1 MAGKKSN
8 KTYLMTGA
16 TGFLGRHVLET
27 LEASGTADTV
37 AILRS
42 FDSWEGQ
49 SWVSDLSRAQ
59 AIEAPLTAVEMIAG
73 QLADRGLEEVDGLFH
88 CAGLVHHSRREPGEL
103 YETNVEGTLA
113 MVRLAARYQAR
124 MVFVS
129 TSGVVGCFESE
140 SEWAD
145 EHSAYRPDPVKRW
158 PYYDSKLSAERQ
170 ARDLARELGVELV
183 VIRPPVLLGPG
194 DHRFRST
201 GHIIKMLRKKLPFLI
216 QGGIHFI
223 DVRDASRA
231 MVRAMWLDS
240 VREVYHLVGTD
251 CGITDFFDMV
261 KEVSGVEPP
270 RAILPY
276 RAAHTLAS
284 AAEMAN
290 RFLPGHGISVP
301 DPVVVEMAS
310 RYWGLKSR
318 YAQKD
323 LDYNSREPLQTLAD
337 TVVWLRANHPEL
349 SAEN

>member
-1 MAGKKSN
+1 
-8 KTYLMTGA
+8 MTGA

-27 LEASGTADTV
+27 LDQDKSNHTV
-37 AILRS
+37 AVLRS

-49 SWVSDLSRAQ
+49 PWVEALSNTQ
-59 AIEAPLTAVEMIAG
+59 AIESPLTSIDVISS
-73 QLADRGLEEVDGLFH
+73 QLSDRGIDDVKGIFH
-88 CAGLVHHSRREPGEL
+88 FAGLVHHSRRDPEEL

-129 TSGVVGCFESE
+129 TSGVVGCFESRD
-140 SEWAD
+140 EWAD
-145 EHSAYRPDPVKRW
+145 EHSAYRPAPVKDW

-170 ARDLARELGVELV
+170 ARDLAKELGVELV

-216 QGGIHFI
+216 QGGMHFI

-231 MVRAMWLDS
+231 MVRAMGLDE
-240 VREVYHLVGTD
+240 VREVYHLVGTE
-251 CGITDFFDMV
+251 CGIQDFFDMV

-270 RAILPY
+270 RAVLPY

-290 RFLPGHGISVP
+290 RFLPGNGISVP

-318 YAQKD
+318 YAKTD
-323 LDYNSREPLQTLAD
+323 LEYASREPLQTLAD
-337 TVVWLRANHPEL
+337 TVVWLRENHPEL
-349 SAEN
+349 SANN

>member
-1 MAGKKSN
+1 MADNQKS

-27 LEASGTADTV
+27 LEADKTANTV

-42 FDSWEGQ
+42 FDSWDGQ
-49 SWVSDLSRAQ
+49 SWVEGLSRTR
-59 AIEAPLTAVEMIAG
+59 AIEAPLTAVDMIGG
-73 QLADRGLEEVDGLFH
+73 QLADCGVEQVDGLFH
-88 CAGLVHHSRREPGEL
+88 FAGLVHHSRRDPDEL
-103 YETNVEGTLA
+103 YETNVQGTLA

-124 MVFVS
+124 MIFVS
-129 TSGVVGCFESE
+129 TSGVVGCFERGD
-140 SEWAD
+140 EWAD
-145 EHSAYRPDPVKRW
+145 EHSAYRPAPVKRW
-158 PYYDSKLSAERQ
+158 PYYDSKLRAERQ
-170 ARDLARELGVELV
+170 ARELARELGVELV

-231 MVRAMWLDS
+231 MVRAMGLES

-290 RFLPGHGISVP
+290 RILPGDGISVP

-318 YAQKD
+318 YSEKD
-323 LDYNSREPLQTLAD
+323 LGYASREPLQTLAD
-337 TVVWLRANHPEL
+337 TVVWLRNNHPEL
-349 SAEN
+349 SADN